1 MALEEYRKKRD
12 FRRTAEPAGGAR
24 RARAEGLEYVI
35 QKHDASRLHYDFR
48 LELGGV
54 FKSWAVPKGPSVK
67 PGVKRLA
74 VETEDHPM
82 EYGAFEGTIP
92 EGQYGGGTV
101 MLWDRGIWVP
111 EGDPEKGYR
120 DGRLRFRLEGEK
132 LYGSWILTRMSPKPD
147 EPKPGWLLIKSDD
160 AAARGEDEPEI
171 VDEAPLSAATGRDL
185 EEIAGAEDSVW
196 DATSTST
203 STSKARAGSG
213 SGSRAKSKSMS
224 LDGARRAKMPTDARP
239 QLATLASGAPDG
251 DDWLHEIKLDGY
263 RVLCR
268 VEKGHVRVVTRNGK
282 DWTDRFPGVAEALE
296 GLPCD
301 TAIVDGEIVVLDRK
315 GVSRFQRLQNVASG
329 SSSGRPLLY
338 LFDLLYLD
346 GRDVR
351 DAGLQDRKSL
361 LEPLVTEL
369 GDPRIR
375 YSDHVIGQ
383 GPDFHA
389 KACSAG
395 VEGIISKRRDRPY
408 RGGRGRSWLKVKC
421 TARQELVVVG
431 YTEPA
436 GSRVGIGA
444 LLLGVHD
451 ADGRLVYA
459 GKVGTGF
466 SHQTLVEL
474 ETRLS
479 AMEQTSAPVVNPPRG
494 YRARGVHWVRPELV
508 AEVEFT
514 EWTDDG
520 RIRHPSFQGVRE
532 DKEAREVVREGEAGG
547 GGGTA
552 GEGTAGEGTAGKG
565 TVGNG
570 TAGSGRGTGT
580 AGKGTAG
587 RGKGGLDVAGVRV
600 TNAGRVLWEGQGVTK
615 GELAEY
621 YEVVSEVVLPRL
633 VDRPLTLVRC
643 PSGAGGKCFYQKH
656 ANESMPDVIPR
667 VTIDEKDGGE
677 PYMYVDGLP
686 ALIALV
692 QFGVLELHIWGSRR
706 DRLDRPDRL
715 VFDLDPD
722 EGLPF
727 GRVAAAALRL
737 RSMLEELG
745 LTSFPKTTGGKGLH
759 VVVPL
764 TRRSDWEEAR
774 AFAQAVAQRMVAE
787 DPGAFTAKMSKSRR
801 KDRIFVDYLR
811 NAWNATAIADY
822 STRARP
828 GATVALPITWDEVNP
843 RVKNPPVHTIRDVP
857 GRVASDPDPWPGF
870 DDLRQSIT
878 AAARRGVGL
887 D

>member
-24 RARAEGLEYVI
+24 RARADGLEYVI

-54 FKSWAVPKGPSVK
+54 LKSWAVPKGPSVK

-111 EGDPEKGYR
+111 EGDPEEGYR

-132 LYGSWILTRMSPKPD
+132 LYGTWILTRMSPKPD
-147 EPKPGWLLIKSDD
+147 EPRPGWLLIKSDD

-171 VDEAPLSAATGRDL
+171 VDEAPESVVTGRDL
-185 EEIAGAEDSVW
+185 GEIAAAEDSVW
-196 DATSTST
+196 DA
-203 STSKARAGSG
+203 
-213 SGSRAKSKSMS
+213 KSKSQP
-224 LDGARRAKMPTDARP
+224 LDGARRAKMPADARP
-239 QLATLASGAPDG
+239 QLATLASRAPDG

-268 VEKGHVRVVTRNGK
+268 VEKGHARVVTRNGK
-282 DWTDRFPGVAEALE
+282 DWTDRFPAVAEALE
-296 GLPCD
+296 RLPCD

-338 LFDLLYLD
+338 LFDLLYLNGQD
-346 GRDVR
+346 IR
-351 DAGLQDRKSL
+351 DAGLEDRKSL
-361 LEPLVTEL
+361 LEPLVAEL
-369 GDPRIR
+369 GDPRVR
-375 YSDHVIGQ
+375 YSDHVVGQ

-389 KACSAG
+389 KACGAG

-408 RGGRGRSWLKVKC
+408 RSGRGRSWLKVKC

-431 YTEPA
+431 YTEPT

-451 ADGRLVYA
+451 EDGRLVYA

-474 ETRLS
+474 EARLS
-479 AMEQTSAPVVNPPRG
+479 AMEQTDTPVANPPRG
-494 YRARGVHWVRPELV
+494 YRARGIHWVRPELV

-520 RIRHPSFQGVRE
+520 RIRHPSFQGLRE

-547 GGGTA
+547 GAAGT
-552 GEGTAGEGTAGKG
+552 GTT
-565 TVGNG
+565 
-570 TAGSGRGTGT
+570 GRGTDMK
-580 AGKGTAG
+580 GKGTAG
-587 RGKGGLDVAGVRV
+587 TGRGRGRSWMEVAGVRIS
-600 TNAGRVLWEGQGVTK
+600 NAGRVLWEGQGVTK

-621 YEVVSEVVLPRL
+621 YEAVAEVVLPRL

-667 VTIDEKDGGE
+667 VVIDEKDGGE

-686 ALIALV
+686 ALVALV
-692 QFGVLELHIWGSRR
+692 QFGVMELHIWGSRR

-774 AFAQAVAQRMVAE
+774 AFAHAVAQRMVAE

-801 KDRIFVDYLR
+801 TDRIFVDYLR

-857 GRVASDPDPWPGF
+857 DRVASEPDPWPGF
-870 DDLRQSIT
+870 DELRQSIT